1 MDYMIRCIGNSN
13 GVEEKHARTND
24 MTASCILTGRKV
36 YI

>member
-1 MDYMIRCIGNSN
+1 MDYMICCIGNSD
-13 GVEEKHARTND
+13 GVEEKTND